1 MTTHRPTMNR
11 DEIMSSR
18 ITTTSRQAGAC
29 LSAERFGYKTIGHKL
44 IRRGI
49 SFLVA
54 LAVIAGAVAD
64 TRADEPGSS
73 APPERPL
80 KAMLVTGGCCHDYDT
95 QRVIVTEGLSRQLG
109 NIDWTIHQYDE
120 KKDTRATVYE
130 NPDWADGYDF
140 VVHNECF
147 GDMKDAELIRNI
159 VSGHER
165 SGAAAILI
173 HCSMHSYRNSEAAD
187 VWRQFIGVTST
198 YHEKE
203 KRSLPVIPTQ
213 EGRQSKLLA
222 SLGDRWD
229 TPNGELY
236 VIKQVWPGT
245 TVLATAFSI
254 EEDADQPVIWR
265 RESGGVRV
273 FGTTLGHHNETV
285 RSEPWQAVVAAGTR
299 WAIGQE

>member
-1 MTTHRPTMNR
+1 MKNPVTATTRRPGIR
-11 DEIMSSR
+11 PAV
-18 ITTTSRQAGAC
+18 Q
-29 LSAERFGYKTIGHKL
+29 RFRRTTIG
-44 IRRGI
+44 RRV

-54 LAVIAGAVAD
+54 LALLASGVVD
-64 TRADEPGSS
+64 TRADEPGST
-73 APPERPL
+73 ATPERPL

-120 KKDTRATVYE
+120 KKDTRASVYE
-130 NPDWADGYDF
+130 NPNWADGYDF

-159 VSGHER
+159 VAGHER

-198 YHEKE
+198 FHEKA

-213 EGRQSKLLA
+213 DGRQSKLLA
-222 SLGDRWD
+222 SLGERWD

>member
-1 MTTHRPTMNR
+1 MKDPATATARRPGIRPAVHHPRRT
-11 DEIMSSR
+11 
-18 ITTTSRQAGAC
+18 A
-29 LSAERFGYKTIGHKL
+29 

-49 SFLVA
+49 SFLIA
-54 LAVIAGAVAD
+54 LALLAGGAPD
-64 TRADEPGSS
+64 TRADEPRPT
-73 APPERPL
+73 ATPQRPL

-95 QRVIVTEGLSRQLG
+95 QRVVVTEGLSRQLG

-120 KKDTRATVYE
+120 KKDTRASVYE

-147 GDMKDAELIRNI
+147 GDMKDPELIRNI
-159 VSGHER
+159 VSGHQR

-187 VWRQFIGVTST
+187 VWREFIGVTST
-198 YHEKE
+198 FHEKE
-203 KRSLPVIPTQ
+203 KRSLPVIPTR

-254 EEDADQPVIWR
+254 EEDADQPVIWL